1 MLCQQ
6 ARNWDKGYQRCII
19 ISLGNS
25 GSFTSLQLETW
36 EKSLTKS
43 LNMLTDILQLGVDTY
58 LNFSQWP
65 W

>member
-6 ARNWDKGYQRCII
+6 ARNWDKRYQRCII

-58 LNFSQWP
+58 LNFS
-65 W
+65 